1 VTATRGDRAIG
12 IIGGSGLYELE
23 GLTDIR
29 WRRVRTPF
37 GDPSDEYCVGTF
49 EGRSVIFL
57 PRHGRGH
64 RIMPSELNFR
74 ANVWGLKAL
83 GAEWVVSV
91 SAVGSMKEE
100 LRPLDLVIPHQFYDA
115 TRRRV
120 STFFGDGIVA
130 HVGMADPVCPLLA
143 ADLEKAARATGATVH
158 RGGTYLCIEGPQ
170 FSTKAESWTH
180 REWNVDVIGM
190 TNMPE
195 AKLAREAE
203 LCYATLALVTDY
215 DVWHDTHAVVSVDA
229 VVRNLMKNVATAKD
243 VLRRLIPSLDTSRAC
258 ECPSLLKD
266 AVITSPAAFPLATRR
281 RLDLLIGKYFPLE
294 RRGGARPATRAAGG
308 LRKGGRRG

>member
-1 VTATRGDRAIG
+1 VSEPSIG

-23 GLTDIR
+23 GLVGVQ

-37 GDPSDEYCVGTF
+37 GKPSDAYCC
-49 EGRSVIFL
+49 GRLDDRPVIFL

-64 RIMPSELNFR
+64 RLTPSDLNFR
-74 ANVWGLKAL
+74 ANIWGLKAL
-83 GAEWVVSV
+83 GAEWIISI
-91 SAVGSMKEE
+91 SAVGSMREDIH
-100 LRPLDLVIPHQFYDA
+100 PLDLVVPDQFFDA

-130 HVGMADPVCPLLA
+130 HVGMAEPVCPALA
-143 ADLEKAARATGATVH
+143 TTVEKAARQTGSTVH

-170 FSTKAESWTH
+170 FSTRAESRIYRSWG
-180 REWNVDVIGM
+180 VDVIGM

-215 DVWHDTHAVVSVDA
+215 DVWHDTHAAVSVEA
-229 VVRNLMKNVATAKD
+229 VIQNLLKNVATAKA
-243 VLRRLIPSLDTSRAC
+243 VLRQVIPAVTGPRTCPCPRLLES
-258 ECPSLLKD
+258 
-266 AVITSPAAFPLATRR
+266 AVITNPPSFPPVTRR
-281 RLDLLIGKYFPLE
+281 RLDLLIGKYFPTSRSR
-294 RRGGARPATRAAGG
+294 RRG
-308 LRKGGRRG
+308 